1 MSNGT
6 GGRGRQRRAGV
17 LAAAAAGI
25 ALLAAAC
32 GGGGSS
38 TGASAAGSTPYQ
50 KAVAYAQC
58 ILSHGQPGWPDP
70 NSQGK
75 LPHYRG
81 KPRGPA
87 LSPVCVGEQGC
98 EHLLPNGGQETAAQ
112 QQKALSQA
120 LKFVACMRSRGIPD
134 FPDPTVQDG
143 QVSQRL
149 DASGFARN
157 SPQLQS
163 ARQACRIPVWRRI
176 VSGVVAVLGQDHPGT
191 LISAASRGESHRA
204 ARDWLARREGRLRR
218 AGISRRAAASWRP

>member
-6 GGRGRQRRAGV
+6 GGGRGRQRRAGV

-58 ILSHGQPGWPDP
+58 IRSHGQPGWPDP
-70 NSQGK
+70 NSQGNF
-75 LPHYRG
+75 LITGSNHVDPHS
-81 KPRGPA
+81 PRFA
-87 LSPVCVGEQGC
+87 SANKAC
-98 EHLLPNGGQETAAQ
+98 ERLLPNGGQETAAQ

-120 LKFVACMRSRGIPD
+120 LKFVACMRSHGIPD

-163 ARQACRIPVWRRI
+163 ARQACR
-176 VSGVVAVLGQDHPGT
+176 GFQFG
-191 LISAASRGESHRA
+191 
-204 ARDWLARREGRLRR
+204 
-218 AGISRRAAASWRP
+218 AGS